1 MIVQRVTHYVRR
13 GQRREFLALMKSKD
27 SVLTKATKRTY
38 SPFIAPA
45 GNVVVHEAEF
55 EDLAELD
62 KTWAAWWA
70 DTDTPAFMAEY
81 NKLVKNNGS
90 EIWTLEE

>member
-1 MIVQRVTHYVRR
+1 MFVQRITHYVKL
-13 GQRREFLALMKSKD
+13 GCHAEFMALMRSKD

-38 SPFIAPA
+38 SPFITPDA
-45 GNVVVHEAEF
+45 VVVHEAEF
-55 EDLAELD
+55 EDLAELE

-70 DTDTPAFMAEY
+70 EPDTPAFMEQY

-90 EIWTLEE
+90 EIWTLED